1 MEQSVVVSQGKLMR
15 RGYTTG
21 SCAAAAS
28 KAAAV
33 MLLSGEETDTIKLD
47 TPKGITLTLE
57 VGAATEEEAGLL
69 EISPGMPL
77 FILKETITSQE
88 TGLPVHWTKQ
98 VMSGNYFKYTI
109 TSSNNSLGINLKNDL
124 EKKEA

>member
-1 MEQSVVVSQGKLMR
+1 MEQDIVVSQGKLMR

-47 TPKGITLTLE
+47 TPKGITLTLD
-57 VGAATEEEAGLL
+57 VLDILRGPGLPAARSVRTAATTR
-69 EISPGMPL
+69 
-77 FILKETITSQE
+77 TIR
-88 TGLPVHWTKQ
+88 TGR
-98 VMSGNYFKYTI
+98 
-109 TSSNNSLGINLKNDL
+109 
-124 EKKEA
+124 